1 MAKDTQAICKAIWD
15 AKPYRPDGIV
25 DAKNLLEL
33 VTTPNPPHDHEYPYD
48 GLNTKLHGIRYG
60 ELVTITAGSGI
71 GKSSFCRDLATHLL
85 KKGERV
91 GYLALEESN
100 RRTALGL
107 MSAAV
112 GTSFHLG
119 EHDHA
124 TLTKAFDATSG

>member
-1 MAKDTQAICKAIWD
+1 MHKQYK
-15 AKPYRPDGIV
+15 PDGIV

-33 VTTPNPPHDHEYPYD
+33 ITTPTPTADHDYPFQ
-48 GLNTKLHGIRYG
+48 GLQRKLHGIRYG

-71 GKSSFCRDLATHLL
+71 GKSSFCRDLCAHLL
-85 KKGERV
+85 NSGERV

-112 GTSFHLG
+112 GRSLHLG
-119 EHDHA
+119 EHDRSELVDA
-124 TLTKAFDATSG
+124 LLTRQSKMESTPV